1 MELNIKNLEEMADF
15 IETVPSKFF
24 NMHRFRKGGRVTPEC
39 DSVGCI
45 IGHCTILDKR
55 PLPQLL
61 NGEIDF
67 YSWAEEFT
75 GLPRRSPAWF
85 YLFSSNW
92 ADTDD
97 TPTGA
102 AKRIRFF
109 LKNGIPNDWLEQIYR
124 EAPLSYQRNI
134 GLKTK
139 QVKQI

>member
-24 NMHRFRKGGRVTPEC
+24 NMYRFRKGWEVTPEC

-45 IGHCTILDKR
+45 IGHCTVLDKR
-55 PLPQLL
+55 PLPRLL
-61 NGEIDF
+61 NGDIYF

-75 GLPRRSPAWF
+75 GLPMRSSASR
-85 YLFSSNW
+85 YLFSPDW

-97 TPTGA
+97 TPKGA

-109 LKNGIPNDWLEQIYR
+109 LKNGLPNDWLEQIFG
-124 EAPLSYQRNI
+124 EAPLSY
-134 GLKTK
+134 
-139 QVKQI
+139 

>member
-15 IETVPSKFF
+15 IETVPSKIF
-24 NMHRFRKGGRVTPEC
+24 NMLHIRMGGKVTPEC

-45 IGHCTILDKR
+45 IGHCTVLDKR
-55 PLPQLL
+55 PLPRLF
-61 NGEIDF
+61 NGEINF

-75 GLPRRSPAWF
+75 GLLLLPQAWC

-92 ADTDD
+92 AFTDD

-109 LKNGIPNDWLEQIYR
+109 LKNGIPNDWLEQISG
-124 EAPLSYQRNI
+124 EAPLSYQRKI
-134 GLKTK
+134 RLKTK